1 MDIWIAAL
9 VLWLAFLC
17 AVVGLRTG
25 STDASRARR
34 IAFKPT
40 EAITAPQLF
49 GLLLGANVALLE
61 QDDFNQLAS
70 TLSRRRIRKL
80 LAQYWNIRSAQD
92 FQKVIEQRLCGLGAV
107 SSEEAAA
114 IEAWH
119 AGARLDTT
127 AYRSLQDVIVFLS
140 AHADI
145 VKPGEIRDQ
154 HCHLVAW
161 DVQQV
166 AYLMRLGFTMGYAS
180 RDSVRRVLDRLR
192 ETARIHYT
200 SWKDYSL
207 STLVGMGLRGVIDLD
222 DIGDWYQ
229 IARTHTVLL
238 AARRSLLARAGD
250 WSAPLPSADAGPV
263 STFSALDVPVTLVE
277 PRPAILDFVDLGF

>member
-1 MDIWIAAL
+1 MAAAS
-9 VLWLAFLC
+9 VSRCQPPQRIRTVAGSMPAEIPVREKSPDSGRYVVSILAN
-17 AVVGLRTG
+17 
-25 STDASRARR
+25 SRACSFRYTPPDNFR
-34 IAFKPT
+34 A
-40 EAITAPQLF
+40 
-49 GLLLGANVALLE
+49 
-61 QDDFNQLAS
+61 DDNQLAS
-70 TLSRRRIRKL
+70 TLSRRRIRRL

-107 SSEEAAA
+107 SSEEAGA

-140 AHADI
+140 AHAGI
-145 VKPGEIRDQ
+145 VKPGEIREQ
-154 HCHLVAW
+154 HCHMVAW

-166 AYLMRLGFTMGYAS
+166 AYLLRLGFTMGYIS
-180 RDSVRRVLDRLR
+180 RDSVRRVLERLQKM
-192 ETARIHYT
+192 ARIHYT

-207 STLVGMGLRGVIDLD
+207 SALVGMGLRGVLDLD

-238 AARRSLLARAGD
+238 AARRSLLARAGE

-263 STFSALDVPVTLVE
+263 SSFSALDVPITAFDTY
-277 PRPAILDFVDLGF
+277 R